1 MSIKKSVIR
10 LEKDFKI
17 KFPELNTAFYSSTRN
32 MNIHMGL
39 EKAIFL
45 YSNFNQIVELINNYF
60 DKHLAGK
67 FQTNYPTLVHSAK
80 WKFDYIIARKS
91 KNE

>member
-17 KFPELNTAFYSSTRN
+17 KFPELNTAFYSSRRN

-39 EKAIFL
+39 EKVIFL
-45 YSNFNQIVELINNYF
+45 
-60 DKHLAGK
+60 
-67 FQTNYPTLVHSAK
+67 
-80 WKFDYIIARKS
+80 
-91 KNE
+91 